1 MSYQAFICYKRN
13 TAEDFATHLKKGLE
27 EVGIR
32 TFLDITDIPKK
43 FKGTQEW
50 ATSRDNAIN
59 ESKYFIFI
67 ITQSFDS
74 STEIKKELTIARS
87 SKDKQFIYFKHAD
100 LSSCLTIE
108 LIDGQVVDLG
118 KQQYVSFNSK
128 CDLLRNAIT
137 VIKEH
142 KMPISISSD
151 EDFFKK
157 QLDAF
162 DLMENHVSDY
172 SKGLT
177 KIKSRGY
184 WQIIIRPITFQRG
197 HISDLSNG
205 LKIIEECKVSLR
217 GWDYPHMSYNEPAY
231 CGIDYLESVVDWSIY
246 KELWRF
252 YDSGQFVHFRGFK
265 EDWFEESHSGSDKNF
280 CSPKIAFDA
289 IGAIHAMTEI
299 YQFATRLANKQ
310 IFDKSAYISIRL
322 YGLANRTLTSFDIRR
337 TIDSVYRCKIDYFPI
352 EKEIPLDTLI
362 EKGDEIA
369 IEQVIEIFKRFDWHS
384 PQIDTLKKI
393 QRNFLERRF

>member
-1 MSYQAFICYKRN
+1 MVYQAFICYKRN

-27 EVGIR
+27 EAGIH
-32 TFLDITDIPKK
+32 TFLDITDIPEK

-50 ATSRDNAIN
+50 TTSRDNAIN

-67 ITQSFDS
+67 ITQSFDI

-100 LSSCLTIE
+100 LSSRLTIE
-108 LIDGQVVDLG
+108 LDGQAVDLG
-118 KQQYVSFNSK
+118 KQQHVSFNSK
-128 CDLLRNAIT
+128 HELLRNAIT

-142 KMPISISSD
+142 KMPISISRD

-162 DLMENHVSDY
+162 DLMENQVSDCA
-172 SKGLT
+172 KCLA

-184 WQIIIRPITFQRG
+184 WQIIIRPITFQKG

-205 LKIIEECKVSLR
+205 LKIIEKCKMSLR
-217 GWDYPHMSYNEPAY
+217 GWDYPHMSYEEPAY
-231 CGIDYLESVVDWSIY
+231 CGIDYLESIVDWSIH

-265 EDWFEESHSGSDKNF
+265 EDWLEESHFDSSQYA
-280 CSPKIAFDA
+280 CSSRTAFDGIDA
-289 IGAIHAMTEI
+289 IYTMTEI
-299 YQFATRLANKQ
+299 YQFANRLANEQ
-310 IFDKSAYISIRL
+310 IFD
-322 YGLANRTLTSFDIRR
+322 
-337 TIDSVYRCKIDYFPI
+337 
-352 EKEIPLDTLI
+352 
-362 EKGDEIA
+362 IA
-369 IEQVIEIFKRFDWHS
+369 E
-384 PQIDTLKKI
+384 
-393 QRNFLERRF
+393 